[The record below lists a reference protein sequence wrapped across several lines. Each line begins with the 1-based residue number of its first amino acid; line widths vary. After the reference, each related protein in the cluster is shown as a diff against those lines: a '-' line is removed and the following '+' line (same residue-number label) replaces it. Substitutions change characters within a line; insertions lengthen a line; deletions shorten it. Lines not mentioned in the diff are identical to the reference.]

1 MFFNISR
8 RHSIRPLCLAI
19 STSALLI
26 GSVAVAQAPVAEVIV
41 VTPVPGQSIE
51 RQRIAANIQTV
62 TAEEIARSHAA
73 DLASFMNRRLGS
85 VHVNDVQNNPF
96 QPDVNFRGFTASPL
110 LGTAQ
115 GLSVYFDGVR
125 LNQPFADVVSWDLVP
140 QSAIDSVTLMP
151 GSNPLF
157 GLNTLGG
164 ALNVR
169 TKDGNN
175 NAGTSLQVLGG
186 KFGRRAAEFEHGG
199 SNSNGQHWYLTG
211 NRYSEDG
218 WRVDSASD
226 VRQLFGKLGVTS
238 EQATLNLSAGLADND
253 MYGNGLQEGR
263 LLAVDRSS
271 VYTKPD
277 FTHNRGAL
285 VNLDGTRVL
294 RNGLTLAGNAWV
306 RTIDTDT
313 LNGDINEES
322 LDQSLYQPSVSERAA
337 LTTVGYRGFPAAGEA
352 AANTPFPKWRC
363 IGQVLLKDEP
373 GEKCTGL
380 LNTSVSE
387 QHNDGFNLQ
396 LMQDSELAG
405 RHNQLIIGGGFDRSD
420 VEFEQ
425 NAELGYLNPDRSV
438 TGLGVLADGVNAGD
452 IDGEPFDARVDLVA
466 DTRTW
471 SVFASDTLALTAT
484 SHLTLSG
491 RYNKTRIQSRDAINP
506 GGGAG
511 SLDGDHEFNRFNPSM
526 GLTHAL
532 ANGRSVYAGVNQGSR
547 APSAI
552 ELGCADPASP
562 CKLPNAMAGDPPLK
576 QVVATTMEA
585 GVRQSG
591 SIGWT
596 LGMYRTDSRDD
607 ILFVADDTAGY
618 GYFRNFGKTRRQGFE
633 AGLVTEL
640 LTGFTLGA
648 NYNWMDATYRS
659 SEVLNGE
666 SNSSNEEAE
675 DGLPGVEGE
684 IEIGSGDRIPLI
696 PRQIVKL
703 FAQWQVL
710 PSLSLSA
717 DLMAMEG
724 VFARGNENNAHEPDG
739 VYYLGDGSTAG
750 FSVVNLG
757 ADWQPLQDLNVFL
770 QVNNLYDHEYA
781 TAAQLGAVGITPA
794 NSFQARPFPA
804 NAVGE
809 RPLQH
814 STYYAPGAPRTA
826 WLGMR
831 YRF

>member
-1 MFFNISR
+1 MLRTNIR
-8 RHSIRPLCLAI
+8 RHSLHPLRIAI
-19 STSALLI
+19 SSTSVLLASTAL
-26 GSVAVAQAPVAEVIV
+26 AQAPVVEVIV
-41 VTPVPGQSIE
+41 VTPVPGQNIE
-51 RQRIAANIQTV
+51 RQRIAANVQTA
-62 TAEEIARSHAA
+62 TAEELARSHAA

-85 VHVNDVQNNPF
+85 VNINDVQNNPF

-115 GLSVYFDGVR
+115 GLSVYLDGVR
-125 LNQPFADVVSWDLVP
+125 LNQPFGDVVSWDLIP
-140 QSAIDSVTLMP
+140 QNAINSVTLMP

-169 TKDGNN
+169 TKDGIS

-199 SNSNGQHWYLTG
+199 SNTDGLQWYFTG

-218 WRVDSASD
+218 WRVDSSSD
-226 VRQLFGKLGVTS
+226 VRQLFGKVGISS
-238 EQATLNLSAGLADND
+238 ELATLNLSASWADND

-263 LLAVDRSS
+263 LLAADRSS

-277 FTHNRGAL
+277 FTHNRGGL
-285 VNLDGTRVL
+285 VNLDGTRSL
-294 RNGLTLAGNAWV
+294 GNGLTLAGNVWV
-306 RTIDTDT
+306 RKIDTDT
-313 LNGDINEES
+313 LNGDINEDS
-322 LDQSLYQPSVSERAA
+322 LDQSLYQPSAAERTA
-337 LTTVGYRGFPAAGEA
+337 LTAAGYSGFPLAGES
-352 AANTPFPKWRC
+352 AANTAFPKWRC

-380 LNTSVSE
+380 LNTGVSE
-387 QHNDGFNLQ
+387 QYNDGFNLQ
-396 LMQDSELAG
+396 LMQDGELAG
-405 RHNQLIIGGGFDRSD
+405 RDNQLVVGAGFDRSD
-420 VEFEQ
+420 VEFAQ

-452 IDGEPFDARVDLVA
+452 IDGEPFDTRVDLTA

-471 SVFASDTLALTAT
+471 SVFASDTLALAAST
-484 SHLTLSG
+484 HLTLSG
-491 RYNKTRIQSRDAINP
+491 RYNKTHVLSRDAINP
-506 GGGAG
+506 GGGTG
-511 SLDGDHEFNRFNPSM
+511 SLDGDHEFNRFNPSI
-526 GLTHAL
+526 GLTHGFAGGMT
-532 ANGRSVYAGVNQGSR
+532 AYAGVNQGSR

-591 SIGWT
+591 TVGWT
-596 LGMYRTDSRDD
+596 LGVYRTESRDD

-618 GYFRNFGKTRRQGFE
+618 GYFRNFGKTLRQGAE
-633 AGLVTEL
+633 AGVLTEL
-640 LTGFTLGA
+640 FTGFTLGA
-648 NYNWMDATYRS
+648 NYNWLDATYRS

-675 DGLPGVEGE
+675 EGMPGVEGT
-684 IEIGSGDRIPLI
+684 IEVDSGDRIPLI
-696 PRQIVKL
+696 PRQTFKL
-703 FAQWQVL
+703 FAEWKL
-710 PSLSLSA
+710 LSTLTLSA
-717 DLMAMEG
+717 DVMAMEA
-724 VFARGNENNAHEPDG
+724 VYARGNENNQHEADG
-739 VYYLGDGSTAG
+739 TYYLGEGSTAG
-750 FSVVNLG
+750 FAVFNFG
-757 ADWQPLQDLNVFL
+757 ADWQPLQELNVFL
-770 QVNNLYDHEYA
+770 QVNNVFDREYA
-781 TAAQLGAVGITPA
+781 TAAQLGAVGITPD
-794 NSFQARPFPA
+794 NRFQARPFPV
-804 NAVGE
+804 NAEGE

-826 WLGMR
+826 WLGVR
-831 YRF
+831 YHF